1 MKAADLIFVIDMQKV
16 YLPGNP
22 WGCERMPEAIR
33 RVQDLLHALPQADA
47 SLPAFTRETADARVR
62 VQILPETEMQEM
74 HPQAVFTEFLAD
86 PNAVHGWAAYN
97 EANKAINAD
106 PGMNALVDAFAPI
119 VCRHQRPD
127 GSELCSSG
135 DIRRF
140 PIYTKSSYS
149 SLRSPE
155 LRHLAAACVNAGG
168 RVVLTGVVAECC
180 VLATFFDAVDLGY
193 PVIWLDD
200 AIAGLNAETE
210 AAARLAVRG
219 LAPVQVRIMTVAEY
233 LQEP

>member
-1 MKAADLIFVIDMQKV
+1 MKAADLILVIDMQKV

-22 WGCERMPEAIR
+22 WGCERMPEVIR
-33 RVQDLLHALPQADA
+33 KIQDLLHALPQANA
-47 SLPAFTRETADARVR
+47 SLPDFTRETMDASASAQV
-62 VQILPETEMQEM
+62 LPEPES
-74 HPQAVFTEFLAD
+74 HPQVVFTEFLAD

-97 EANKAINAD
+97 KVNGTINAD

-119 VCRHQRPD
+119 VRREQGSDGKKSCPD
-127 GSELCSSG
+127 G
-135 DIRRF
+135 DIRHF
-140 PIYTKSSYS
+140 PIYAKASYS

-155 LRHLAAACVNAGG
+155 LRHLAENCVNAGG

-180 VLATFFDAVDLGY
+180 VLATFFDAVNLGF

-200 AIAGLNAETE
+200 AVAGLNAETE
-210 AAARLAVRG
+210 AAARLTVQG

-233 LQEP
+233 LQER